1 MTAAANIREI
11 VLFAA
16 LAAASCLSASLAHAE
31 GPKAVSLD
39 FCADQYLLAL
49 ADPVQIMAVTKMATN
64 ENSYFREKA
73 TGLNQFGGTVEEILK
88 LRPDVVIGTDW
99 AFMTLPVLSQYD
111 IETTIPDYGHQS
123 EVFFRN
129 IARFGDALSRSDQAR
144 TLIENYQK
152 RLDALKSIPMSELT
166 AAYITPSGYT
176 GGTGTFIDDAIK
188 LAGYSSF
195 AETHNIVGWQPIS
208 LETLL
213 LNPPDLIVSSF
224 FDQNDVHVSHWS
236 LIRHPKI
243 EQMMSE
249 IPTISIPGNL
259 ISCGGLFSIEIAE
272 YVSAV
277 GKKEG
282 NK

>member
-11 VLFAA
+11 ILFAA
-16 LAAASCLSASLAHAE
+16 LAAASLLSIQLARAE
-31 GPKAVSLD
+31 EPKAVSLD

-49 ADPVQIMAVTKMATN
+49 ANPAQIMAVSKRATD

-73 TGLNQFGGTVEEILK
+73 MGLDHFGGTVEEVLR

-99 AFMTLPVLSQYD
+99 AFMILPVLSQYG
-111 IETTIPDYGHQS
+111 IKTNVPDYGHQS
-123 EVFFRN
+123 YVLFKN
-129 IARFGDALSRSDQAR
+129 IARFGDVLGRSDQAKK
-144 TLIENYQK
+144 LIADYQK
-152 RLDALKSIPMSELT
+152 RLKTLKNIPKSKLT

-176 GGTGTFIDDAIK
+176 GGTGTYIDDVIS

-195 AETHNIVGWQPIS
+195 AAANNIVGWQPIS

-213 LNPPDLIVSSF
+213 LDPPDLIISSF
-224 FDQNDVHVSHWS
+224 FNQSNVHVSHWS
-236 LIRHPKI
+236 LTRHPKVAR
-243 EQMMSE
+243 MMNE

-272 YVSAV
+272 YIRASGVERII
-277 GKKEG
+277 K
-282 NK
+282 